1 MNEAFQAIANGTR
14 RRILRLLQD
23 EDMTAGEIAAQFD
36 MSWPSISHHLKVLR
50 QAKLVLSERHGKE
63 WIYSLN
69 TTVIQEFLADF
80 LALFGEGQD
89 ED

>member
-1 MNEAFQAIANGTR
+1 MNEAFKAIASGTR
-14 RRILRLLQD
+14 RRILRLLQE
-23 EDMTAGEIAAQFD
+23 EDMTAGEIAAEFD

-50 QAKLVLSERHGKE
+50 HAKLVLAERHGKE

>member
-1 MNEAFQAIANGTR
+1 MNEAFKAIASGTR
-14 RRILRLLQD
+14 RRILRLLQE
-23 EDMTAGEIAAQFD
+23 EDMTAGEIAAKFD

-50 QAKLVLSERHGKE
+50 HAKLVLAERHGKE